1 MIRIF
6 IESGVGAAKDKNKE
20 TTNEKDFVVKF
31 IEHHFKEMVYKT
43 DFDVFGIGGYT
54 KLINIQPLLEDKTD
68 NDINI
73 VIFDADD
80 AYNGGGYKIRYQEL
94 LNVQNQMKVEF
105 DLFLWPN
112 NHDDGDFESLLEL
125 MINSEH
131 QGMLDCY
138 DGFEKCVSRRDS
150 KGELYKLPGRKAK
163 MYTYISIMNLSKTER
178 DKLSKGYYLFEDERY
193 WNLDAPAIKPLKD
206 FLKQYCR

>member
-20 TTNEKDFVVKF
+20 TTNEEDFVVKF

-138 DGFEKCVSRRDS
+138 DGFEKCVGGRDS
-150 KGELYKLPGRKAK
+150 KGVLYKLPGRKAK